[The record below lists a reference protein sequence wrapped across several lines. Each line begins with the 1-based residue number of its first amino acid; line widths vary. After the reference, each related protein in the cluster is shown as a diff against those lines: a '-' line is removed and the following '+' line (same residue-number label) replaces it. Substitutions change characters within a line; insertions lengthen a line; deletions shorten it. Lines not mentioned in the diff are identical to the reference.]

1 MNSDFGSRDYR
12 MIKLIGLLILIIGA
26 MKLLLGSNDA
36 GMWPWVLPAGI
47 GLFLFVASTIGL
59 MALLIAVADTP
70 A

>member
-1 MNSDFGSRDYR
+1 
-12 MIKLIGLLILIIGA
+12 MIKLIGLLILIIGS

-47 GLFLFVASTIGL
+47 GLLLFIVAGVGL
-59 MALLIAVADTP
+59 MALLIGVADTP